1 MFAEIIRLLSS
12 PTGTVASYLDGEIY
26 IDPITPP
33 GWTPC
38 SHNAHPS
45 RASARRDSGFK
56 ASKAPR
62 PFPRHGP
69 AAATTGTRAGICD
82 TDAPG
87 KRDHG
92 ELAAKRLS

>member
-1 MFAEIIRLLSS
+1 MRQRRAQRLPAICGEALIPRGGNEVGLRSDMR
-12 PTGTVASYLDGEIY
+12 VAAL
-26 IDPITPP
+26 
-33 GWTPC
+33 
-38 SHNAHPS
+38 S

-56 ASKAPR
+56 ASMAPR

-69 AAATTGTRAGICD
+69 AAATTGTRAGIRD